1 MASNFI
7 NHSLHTPCSD
17 SYHIKKASNAMK
29 KILISCA
36 THDAHCYQTVLKSL
50 NVEPVLS
57 DKIEDEQEYD
67 GLLLPG
73 GGDISPIFYHCRN
86 LGCKDICITEDI
98 IQLLL
103 FHRFYEKKKPI
114 LGICKGMQLINV
126 ALHGTLLQKLPTE
139 QMHIWNESDNY
150 HNTMILPGSLLYKM
164 YGKELLV
171 NSAHHQA
178 VQKLGHNLIAIQ
190 YSFDGTIEGLEHNS
204 LPILGVQWHPERL
217 CSGERPYE
225 CAFGMPIFE
234 WFASKL

>member
-1 MASNFI
+1 
-7 NHSLHTPCSD
+7 
-17 SYHIKKASNAMK
+17 MK

-50 NVEPVLS
+50 NVEPILS
-57 DKIEDEQEYD
+57 DKIENEQEYD

-86 LGCKDICITEDI
+86 LDCKDICITEDI

-126 ALHGTLLQKLPTE
+126 ALHGTLLQTLPTE
-139 QMHIWNESDNY
+139 RIHAWINGDNY
-150 HNTMILPGSLLYKM
+150 HKTLLLPGSLLYKL

-178 VQKLGHNLIAIQ
+178 IRNLGHHLIATQ
-190 YSFDGTIEGLEHNS
+190 YATDGTIEAIEHNS
-204 LPILGVQWHPERL
+204 LPILGLQWHPERL
-217 CSGERPYE
+217 CNTNHPNN
-225 CAFGMPIFE
+225 AAHGMPVFE
-234 WFASKL
+234 WFVSKL